1 MVDLSA
7 ETGVCETGDSDGDGY
22 RRTGEEGAGDN
33 GIGEPWTGDGGYD
46 M

>member
-7 ETGVCETGDSDGDGY
+7 ETGVHETGDGDGDGY
-22 RRTGEEGAGDN
+22 WRTGEEGAGDN
-33 GIGEPWTGDGGYD
+33 WIWEPWTGDGGYE